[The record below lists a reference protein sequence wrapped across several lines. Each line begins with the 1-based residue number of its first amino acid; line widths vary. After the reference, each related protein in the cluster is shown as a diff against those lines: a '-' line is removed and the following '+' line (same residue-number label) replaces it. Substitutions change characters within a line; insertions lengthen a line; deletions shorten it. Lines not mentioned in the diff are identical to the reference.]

1 VLLKLEVKMKYK
13 VYILKTD
20 EITKQAIFI
29 EADFNWGC
37 GFDTIEEANDRIRS
51 RGDDYI
57 HYVILPYV
65 YMTS

>member
-1 VLLKLEVKMKYK
+1 MKYK
-13 VYILKTD
+13 VYIVKTD
-20 EITKQAIFI
+20 DETKVATFI

-37 GFDTIEEANDRIRS
+37 GFDTIEDANDRIRS
-51 RGDDYI
+51 RGYDYV

>member
-1 VLLKLEVKMKYK
+1 MKYK
-13 VYILKTD
+13 VYIIKTD
-20 EITKQAIFI
+20 EVTKQAIFI

-37 GFDTIEEANDRIRS
+37 GFDTVEEANDRIQN
-51 RGDDYI
+51 RGDDYV